1 MHNELLNKFSQYNIN
16 LLGSGTS
23 YYEKVAHE
31 NSINLA
37 FCTLA
42 IHCIFSWF
50 FMLLFLYFLGIS

>member
-1 MHNELLNKFSQYNIN
+1 MHDELLNKFSQYNIN

-42 IHCIFSWF
+42 IHCIYCQIFNKIYI
-50 FMLLFLYFLGIS
+50 L